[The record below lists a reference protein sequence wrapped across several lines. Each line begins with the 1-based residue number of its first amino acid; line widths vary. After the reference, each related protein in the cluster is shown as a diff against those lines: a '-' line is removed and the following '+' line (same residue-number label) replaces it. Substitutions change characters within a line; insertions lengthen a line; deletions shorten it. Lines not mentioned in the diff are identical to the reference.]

1 MSEQKFIRVMELIDL
16 NSNVIPEGDYLE
28 ICNLLRDIRQDSIEQ
43 TPPTPRRRDEQIM
56 RHELLLMN
64 RDLMHALYRQNN
76 YMTHASATELSN
88 SIQND
93 INTLV
98 NMYRSGNGN

>member
-1 MSEQKFIRVMELIDL
+1 MTEQKFIRVMELIDL
-16 NSNVIPEGDYLE
+16 NSNIIPEGDYLE
-28 ICNLLRDIRQDSIEQ
+28 LCNLLRDVRQESIQ
-43 TPPTPRRRDEQIM
+43 QNQPPPTRRDEQIM

-76 YMTHASATELSN
+76 YMTHGSATELSN

-98 NMYRSGNGN
+98 NMYRSGNNN

>member
-16 NSNVIPEGDYLE
+16 NSNNIPEGDYLE
-28 ICNLLRDIRQDSIEQ
+28 MCNLLRDIRQESSQ
-43 TPPTPRRRDEQIM
+43 APVPMRRDEQIM

>member
-28 ICNLLRDIRQDSIEQ
+28 ICNLLRDIRQD
-43 TPPTPRRRDEQIM
+43 TPSTPRRRDEQIM

-64 RDLMHALYRQNN
+64 RDLMHALYRQK
-76 YMTHASATELSN
+76 LSN

>member
-16 NSNVIPEGDYLE
+16 NSNNIPEGDYLE
-28 ICNLLRDIRQDSIEQ
+28 ICNLLRDVRQDSIELRQ
-43 TPPTPRRRDEQIM
+43 PPPMRRDEQIM

-64 RDLMHALYRQNN
+64 RDLMHVLYRQNN
-76 YMTHASATELSN
+76 YMTHSSANELSN

-98 NMYRSGNGN
+98 NMYRSGNNN

>member
-16 NSNVIPEGDYLE
+16 NSNNIPEGDYLE
-28 ICNLLRDIRQDSIEQ
+28 MCNLLRDIRQESSQ
-43 TPPTPRRRDEQIM
+43 PSVPMRRDEQIM